1 MGAYLSRPKLDKTTE
16 IIETAKLRCYASCMQ
31 GWRLS
36 MEDAHN
42 CSPDFDDN
50 TSYFAVYDGH
60 GGAEVALYCA
70 EYLPTILKNLPT
82 YKEGNISSALS
93 DAFLKIDDI
102 VISPDT
108 KIELERLAA
117 STQTDNQGSNEEVE
131 PNDDDEVDDVEAL
144 NEDAATPLQD
154 ILKKYENNGYKLDG
168 AAKKI
173 VMHLHRNLH
182 LQGEKSDGN
191 GLADTTGDDA
201 IANDQECDSDDD
213 NDEDDEDDED
223 TSSESSED
231 TDECAGEFRDV
242 NDAFEYKEDVAV
254 SSGTTA
260 VVAVIH
266 KDELIVANAGD
277 SRCILCRNGVA
288 LPMSLDHKPTD
299 SPEKERILGAGGKII
314 DGRINQGLNLSRAI
328 GDHMYKGNPEKSS
341 IEQMVIA
348 KPDIVSLKL
357 EPSDEFVVLACD
369 GIWDCMSNQEVV
381 DFIRVRLPLRKS
393 GKQQSKMVPEKIFIE
408 ELLDNCLAGECIGDG
423 TGCDNMT
430 CIVVAL
436 DNVLENQQR
445 KRKLSDVKEA
455 TSSLSNQQS
464 CDKNE

>member
-1 MGAYLSRPKLDKTTE
+1 MGAYLSRPKLEKTTE

-131 PNDDDEVDDVEAL
+131 PNDDDEVDD
-144 NEDAATPLQD
+144 
-154 ILKKYENNGYKLDG
+154 
-168 AAKKI
+168 
-173 VMHLHRNLH
+173 
-182 LQGEKSDGN
+182 
-191 GLADTTGDDA
+191 
-201 IANDQECDSDDD
+201 
-213 NDEDDEDDED
+213 
-223 TSSESSED
+223 
-231 TDECAGEFRDV
+231 
-242 NDAFEYKEDVAV
+242 DVAV

-393 GKQQSKMVPEKIFIE
+393 GKQQSKM
-408 ELLDNCLAGECIGDG
+408 LLDNCLAGECIGDG

-430 CIVVAL
+430 CIVV
-436 DNVLENQQR
+436 
-445 KRKLSDVKEA
+445 
-455 TSSLSNQQS
+455 
-464 CDKNE
+464 